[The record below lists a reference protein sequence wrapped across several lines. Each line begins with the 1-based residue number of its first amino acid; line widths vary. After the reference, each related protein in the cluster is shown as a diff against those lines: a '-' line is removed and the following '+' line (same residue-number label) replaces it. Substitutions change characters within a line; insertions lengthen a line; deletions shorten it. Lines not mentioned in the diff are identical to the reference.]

1 MSNYFVIGNNTS
13 PNLILGVNS
22 TSGFIQSVSSG
33 AATLSFNPS
42 GGNVG
47 IGSASPYSF
56 FTVKASY
63 SGGTTGGFCL
73 DANDGTAYRL
83 FLYPYVQG
91 SGQVAYQF
99 NTQNAGTTYT
109 SLVLGYNGNVGI
121 GTTIPGYKL
130 DVNGAINS
138 GAITCT
144 TINTQ
149 NNSISAGS
157 GALGCGAITCTTI
170 NTQNNSITAGSG
182 ALGCGTIGC
191 GAITCTSIN
200 TQNNNITVGSGTVSA
215 NSLVSNGLNTQ
226 GGGISCGA
234 IGCGAITCTSINTQN
249 NNITVGS
256 GTIGCSG
263 IGVSGSG
270 NGISMTGTS
279 SNAIFAT
286 SADGAGF
293 GVNTNNLVI
302 SSWQGLGFG
311 NASSSNT
318 VNAFINC
325 RNGNIYGN
333 SIIVNNSNIINVY
346 SYNQTNVL
354 GTTSSPWQGG
364 GTGNAKVL
372 VNQEISVDR
381 QSRFI
386 LNGSCTCFWD
396 GNTTHGN
403 VFTIR
408 LYLYNGNNNT
418 FYNLAEGKLYIGEF
432 QLHLTVSISYN
443 VNATVPAGTYSIY
456 VNTFGYY
463 LTNNLDNLIFTL
475 IWYPV

>member
-56 FTVKASY
+56 FTVKSSY

-91 SGQVAYQF
+91 GGQVAYQF

-144 TINTQ
+144 SINTQ

-157 GALGCGAITCTTI
+157 GALGCGALTCTTI
-170 NTQNNSITAGSG
+170 SSNNYFIM
-182 ALGCGTIGC
+182 
-191 GAITCTSIN
+191 
-200 TQNNNITVGSGTVSA
+200 
-215 NSLVSNGLNTQ
+215 
-226 GGGISCGA
+226 
-234 IGCGAITCTSINTQN
+234 
-249 NNITVGS
+249 
-256 GTIGCSG
+256 
-263 IGVSGSG
+263 SG
-270 NGISMTGTS
+270 NGTGGVGDYGRYLSGTFLWLQGATS
-279 SNAIFAT
+279 RQYIYTT
-286 SADGAGF
+286 SADGASY

-302 SSWQGLGFG
+302 QSWYGLGFADLDG
-311 NASSSNT
+311 NARSY
-318 VNAFINC
+318 INC
-325 RNGNIYGN
+325 RTGDIYGN
-333 SIIVNNSNIINVY
+333 SINTASATINGALTCNSI
-346 SYNQTNVL
+346 
-354 GTTSSPWQGG
+354 SSPSPQSAYTLLETLTTHNSSFSYTNQFTVPIIVFAYSTCGRGYIQVFFAMSGIATIPGVQVVFIDAGSVNAASGSHTVLVPPGVAFTYTHYGQGG
-364 GTGNAKVL
+364 GSLIK
-372 VNQEISVDR
+372 IYY
-381 QSRFI
+381 I
-386 LNGSCTCFWD
+386 
-396 GNTTHGN
+396 
-403 VFTIR
+403 
-408 LYLYNGNNNT
+408 
-418 FYNLAEGKLYIGEF
+418 KLF
-432 QLHLTVSISYN
+432 
-443 VNATVPAGTYSIY
+443 
-456 VNTFGYY
+456 
-463 LTNNLDNLIFTL
+463 
-475 IWYPV
+475 